1 MSGVEAPSTFDNLIF
16 STLRVGVGR
25 RVMRIAPSIVKS
37 RPVNYFT
44 ALTIGALKL
53 PQFIK

>member
-53 PQFIK
+53 PHFIK